1 MEQMV
6 KAVRGRAWWRLAHW
20 RNALLQSLGTGWFW
34 KRHEGAKEKLWAV
47 SLLSDHVISAQSFI
61 LSTPLL
67 C

>member
-1 MEQMV
+1 MEQMA
-6 KAVRGRAWWRLAHW
+6 KAVRGRAWGRLALW

-34 KRHEGAKEKLWAV
+34 KRHGGAKEKLWAV

-61 LSTPLL
+61 LSIPLL

>member
-6 KAVRGRAWWRLAHW
+6 KAVRGRAWGRLADG
-20 RNALLQSLGTGWFW
+20 RNALLQSLGTSWFW
-34 KRHEGAKEKLWAV
+34 KRHKGAKEKLWAL

-61 LSTPLL
+61 LSIPLL